1 MAINKAK
8 TSIKDKV
15 NRIKSKYVKGEIEPK
30 ATALSKTYA
39 KKEATL
45 TKYKRG
51 GRTIAQTPAPKSDRI
66 YGSKKNIKGSAST
79 EGSNIKLSKKTV
91 EVLKQK
97 LKEFKEK
104 HPNAD
109 NITLS
114 DLEKIYRR
122 GSGAYSKS
130 HRPTIT
136 GGVPNT
142 RAAWSFARVNKFL
155 EKAAGHKVK
164 KAYVQDDDLLK
175 YADGG
180 LTHSLEMAMTNLKKN
195 GIVLKDDGITVIAYN
210 KGNHERKPSLY
221 SKKVIY
227 SAVQPIKVANTIIEK
242 IDEGDYEDFDESK
255 IEEYKKYHLIIVNQN
270 EVVYDNGNSDIRYED
285 GGEVLFNPKRPK
297 KKYLSSD
304 CGTFAYAFHDLHGGD
319 YLGLFNKGQFVHV
332 VIQTP
337 SKKLID
343 ASGETSLIDLE
354 KRYGVN
360 LIPKILTE
368 KELENIYGTRD
379 MYENIED
386 ADDRYSDIPT
396 AKRWIKSQMKVVG
409 LITPNGN
416 KSNLTP
422 EQYKLVRTPAFKA
435 WFGDW
440 EKDPQHSSKVVDA
453 SGKPLPVY
461 HSGDNKFNE
470 FDINK
475 AKQGFHGKGF
485 YFSKENLEYGENV
498 YKCYLNIRKPFNIN
512 DDFSVSEIK
521 SILKDKYH
529 NIEGFIKEESEGSYN
544 GKVGGYI
551 FYSFAGNDLI
561 KEAGYD
567 GIFHHNIY
575 VAFNP
580 QQIKLADGSNTT
592 FDASNPDIRYEDGG
606 NLKYNNMKKTIIA
619 LPDTYSSEERLKD
632 ILKEQGYDIV
642 KSYEHGGEVQP
653 DDKKTKNMITHKSG
667 SAGGML
673 VGNRHSEGGI
683 KAINKSTDTPLEME
697 GGEVVITRN
706 AVSDSKKRE
715 FEGEMLTNRQI
726 LSRINESGGGVSFAK
741 GGDIPHKCSCSG
753 KSYAYGGKTMTD
765 YEIIDD
771 IHNDYNS
778 RMFGVQH
785 LDKSNSECC
794 ELLFVPTEQYE
805 KSVHLY
811 SEGGMIRLVHKKV
824 PSYKSFAHAHTD
836 ISGVAMKKSY
846 KMKLKNEYDVDF
858 DKLPQNIKV
867 ALLIGNQKLVDNYLN
882 S

>member
-155 EKAAGHKVK
+155 EKAAGESVK

-175 YADGG
+175 Y
-180 LTHSLEMAMTNLKKN
+180 
-195 GIVLKDDGITVIAYN
+195 
-210 KGNHERKPSLY
+210 
-221 SKKVIY
+221 
-227 SAVQPIKVANTIIEK
+227 
-242 IDEGDYEDFDESK
+242 
-255 IEEYKKYHLIIVNQN
+255 
-270 EVVYDNGNSDIRYED
+270 
-285 GGEVLFNPKRPK
+285 
-297 KKYLSSD
+297 
-304 CGTFAYAFHDLHGGD
+304 
-319 YLGLFNKGQFVHV
+319 
-332 VIQTP
+332 
-337 SKKLID
+337 
-343 ASGETSLIDLE
+343 
-354 KRYGVN
+354 
-360 LIPKILTE
+360 
-368 KELENIYGTRD
+368 
-379 MYENIED
+379 
-386 ADDRYSDIPT
+386 
-396 AKRWIKSQMKVVG
+396 
-409 LITPNGN
+409 
-416 KSNLTP
+416 
-422 EQYKLVRTPAFKA
+422 
-435 WFGDW
+435 
-440 EKDPQHSSKVVDA
+440 
-453 SGKPLPVY
+453 
-461 HSGDNKFNE
+461 
-470 FDINK
+470 
-475 AKQGFHGKGF
+475 
-485 YFSKENLEYGENV
+485 
-498 YKCYLNIRKPFNIN
+498 
-512 DDFSVSEIK
+512 
-521 SILKDKYH
+521 
-529 NIEGFIKEESEGSYN
+529 
-544 GKVGGYI
+544 
-551 FYSFAGNDLI
+551 
-561 KEAGYD
+561 
-567 GIFHHNIY
+567 
-575 VAFNP
+575 
-580 QQIKLADGSNTT
+580 
-592 FDASNPDIRYEDGG
+592 EDGG
-606 NLKYNNMKKTIIA
+606 NLKYNDMKETIIA

-824 PSYKSFAHAHTD
+824 PSYKSFAQAHTD